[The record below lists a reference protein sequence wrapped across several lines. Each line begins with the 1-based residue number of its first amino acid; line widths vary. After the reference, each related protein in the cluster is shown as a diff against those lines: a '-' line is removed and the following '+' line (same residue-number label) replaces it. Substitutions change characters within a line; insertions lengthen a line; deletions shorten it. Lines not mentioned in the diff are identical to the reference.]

1 MLTKRSR
8 SVVLFSVIGSMVAG
22 AGSSHAQGVQQL
34 IVVPTLANDHQFDLD
49 YTVAHLEAL
58 LDGIEPDAILVDDY
72 SDWLANGCLS
82 QATSPENHVALRYAT
97 AAGIPIFGTFLRTGP
112 AAYDGAM
119 RTEEQYRTRS
129 IDDAREPF
137 RPRLDRT
144 AAAIARD
151 YSFAVPPA
159 RLERLLSDGFA
170 SKADSWTPQMR
181 TGIQRRTV
189 VLADSIRS
197 RMREH
202 PERSRWVALLW
213 WANALPIED
222 SLRARGDIGVVSV
235 EQFLPIDS
243 AAVDRHL
250 DAANLGWILSGVLDE
265 WFGMWAPQ
273 AFPGERVS
281 AMLRRLHD
289 IAPEHP
295 ATAFLQARW
304 FMQQRDYE
312 AAEPLLREL
321 VEKAGDARF
330 PFPLNGKWI
339 RPPWSSVAWKAKL
352 NLAFIHDYRGERDTA
367 LALYRELLLLGDE
380 LNREAQAGGYVYDD
394 IRRVVES
401 YTVTP
406 YSGMPDEAF
415 RHFPL
420 KAGVP
425 ECAPEIGVR
434 REDGR

>member
-8 SVVLFSVIGSMVAG
+8 TVVLFSVIGSMVAG
-22 AGSSHAQGVQQL
+22 AGSSRAQSVQQL

-49 YTVAHLEAL
+49 YTIAHLEAL
-58 LDGIEPDAILVDDY
+58 LDRIKPDAILVDDY
-72 SDWLANGCLS
+72 SDWLAKGCLW
-82 QATSPENHVALRYAT
+82 QATSPENHLALRYGT
-97 AAGIPIFGTFLRTGP
+97 AAGIPIFGTFLRTAP
-112 AAYDGAM
+112 TAYDGAM
-119 RTEEQYRTRS
+119 RTEEQYRTLS

-159 RLERLLSDGFA
+159 RLDRLLSAGFA

-181 TGIQRRTV
+181 AGIQRRAL

-197 RMREH
+197 RMLEH

-213 WANALPIED
+213 WATALPIED
-222 SLRARGDIGVVSV
+222 SLRARGGIGLVSV

-265 WFGMWAPQ
+265 WYGMWAPQ

-281 AMLRRLHD
+281 AMLRRLYD
-289 IAPEHP
+289 VAPEDP

-304 FMQQRDYE
+304 FMQQRDDE
-312 AAEPLLREL
+312 AAEPLLRKL
-321 VEKAGDARF
+321 VEEAGDARF

-339 RPPWSSVAWKAKL
+339 RPPWSSIGRKAKL
-352 NLAFIHDYRGERDTA
+352 NLAFTHDYRGERDTA

-394 IRRVVES
+394 IRRVIES
-401 YTVTP
+401 YTLTP

-420 KAGVP
+420 KAAVP

-434 REDGR
+434 PEDS

>member
-1 MLTKRSR
+1 MSTSMPR
-8 SVVLFSVIGSMVAG
+8 SVLLLSLVGWVVAG
-22 AGSSHAQGVQQL
+22 AGSTRAQSVQQL
-34 IVVPTLANDHQFDLD
+34 TVVPTLANDHQFDLD

-58 LDGIEPDAILVDDY
+58 LDGIGPDAILVDDY
-72 SDWLANGCLS
+72 DDWLANGCLW

-97 AAGIPIFGTFLRTGP
+97 ATGIPIFGTFRSTSP
-112 AAYDGAM
+112 TAYDGAL
-119 RTEEQYRTRS
+119 RTEERYRTLS
-129 IDDAREPF
+129 IDDARESF
-137 RPRLDRT
+137 RTRLDRT

-159 RLERLLSDGFA
+159 SLDHLLDTGFA
-170 SKADSWTPQMR
+170 SKADAWTPQMR
-181 TGIQRRTV
+181 GGVQSRAV

-197 RMREH
+197 RMRGH
-202 PERSRWVALLW
+202 PDRSRWVALLW
-213 WANALPIED
+213 WGYALPIED
-222 SLRARGDIGVVSV
+222 SLRARGDIDLVSV
-235 EQFLPIDS
+235 ERFLPLDS
-243 AAVDRHL
+243 AAIDRHL
-250 DAANLGWILSGVLDE
+250 DAANTAWILSGVLDE

-281 AMLRRLHD
+281 AMLRRLHY
-289 IAPEHP
+289 IAPEDP

-304 FMQQRDYE
+304 FVQQRDYE
-312 AAEPLLREL
+312 AAEPLLRKL
-321 VEKAGDARF
+321 VEEAGDARF

-352 NLAFIHDYRGERDTA
+352 NLAFTQDYRGERDTA

-394 IRRVVES
+394 IQRVIES
-401 YTVTP
+401 YTLTP

-425 ECAPEIGVR
+425 DCAPEIGLR
-434 REDGR
+434 REDR

>member
-1 MLTKRSR
+1 MLMTRSR
-8 SVVLFSVIGSMVAG
+8 SIILFSVIGSLAAG
-22 AGSSHAQGVQQL
+22 AGSSRAQGVQQL

-58 LDGIEPDAILVDDY
+58 LDGIKPDAILVDDFA
-72 SDWLANGCLS
+72 DWLANGCLWL
-82 QATSPENHVALRYAT
+82 ATFPENHVALRYAR
-97 AAGIPIFGTFLRTGP
+97 AADIPIFSTFLRTAP
-112 AAYDGAM
+112 TAYAGAL

-129 IDDAREPF
+129 SDDAREPF

-151 YSFAVPPA
+151 YSFADPPA
-159 RLERLLSDGFA
+159 RLERLLSTSFA
-170 SKADSWTPQMR
+170 AKADAWTPQMR
-181 TGIQRRTV
+181 GGIQRRAV

-202 PERSRWVALLW
+202 PERSRWVALLFW
-213 WANALPIED
+213 GTAVPIAD
-222 SLRARGDIGVVSV
+222 SLRARGDIRLVSV

-265 WFGMWAPQ
+265 WYGMWAPQ

-289 IAPEHP
+289 VAPGDP
-295 ATAFLQARW
+295 TTAFLQARW
-304 FMQQRDYE
+304 YMQLRDYD
-312 AAEPLLREL
+312 AAEPLLRKL
-321 VEKAGDARF
+321 VEEAGDARF

-339 RPPWSSVAWKAKL
+339 RPPWSSVARKAKL
-352 NLAFIHDYRGERDTA
+352 NLAFIHDYRGERDSA
-367 LALYRELLLLGDE
+367 LVLYRELLLLGDE
-380 LNREAQAGGYVYDD
+380 LNRGAQAGGYVYDD
-394 IRRVVES
+394 IRRVIES

-425 ECAPEIGVR
+425 ECAPEMGAKPA
-434 REDGR
+434 GN